1 MGGLQAFIGVI
12 AAGLEIELKAER
24 KKVHNKLPKNSII
37 QDDKKRKS

>member
-24 KKVHNKLPKNSII
+24 KNVHNKLLKNSIM
-37 QDDKKRKS
+37 QVDSKRKL